1 MVEKIEKKEKF
12 ENPEKIELLEEIFKD
27 SLNNINKNISVF
39 FRYYR
44 KNLKDN
50 EKISE
55 MIYTNPIFRNRKKLI
70 LLADIIKKTENHL
83 KHKIKENKKK
93 TEMYNMRIEE
103 MNEVKNFIEKNKN
116 EILNAENIKLIKD
129 KEEIDSMNSMKDEDD
144 NSDRN
149 SKGSKGKKENNNM
162 NYFRECYCCKI
173 NIVENNLHF
182 FYSNLCKKC
191 GDLNYSYRTVKL
203 DLSGRI
209 ALVTGGRIKIGFE
222 IAKKLL
228 NYGCKVIV
236 TTRFPKDALLKFK
249 EDKEY
254 DIWKNNLII
263 YPIDFRLFE
272 STVKFVNYLL
282 NTLPHLDI
290 LINNAAQTLR
300 RPTSYY
306 KYLLPIET
314 QKFSDEEESKII
326 KNDYNSNR
334 KELNDGGQSNN
345 NSKSLISI
353 YDNKNENK
361 EQSIPISVLAS
372 QIKIMEEKEQPDKIL
387 MGSDKQPHEFTQGK
401 NSWKL
406 ELDEVPFEEFMEVQI
421 INAWTPYYLN
431 CKLKPLM
438 EKSPF
443 TDKYIINVTA
453 MEGVFNVFKKTTHP
467 HTNMAKAALNMMT
480 RTCGEY
486 YKKFNIYMTAVDT
499 GWVSS
504 MGEMNN
510 LFNGKENNNNFEELF
525 CNVPLDCLDG
535 AMRVLQPVIEGVK
548 NKKYLYGII
557 LKDYKEYHW

>member
-1 MVEKIEKKEKF
+1 MEKKDNL
-12 ENPEKIELLEEIFKD
+12 ENPEKIELLEEIFND
-27 SLNNINKNISVF
+27 SLNNINKHLSIF

-50 EKISE
+50 EKIAE
-55 MIYTNPIFRNRKKLI
+55 MIYTNQIFRNRKKLI

-83 KHKIKENKKK
+83 KNKIKENKKK
-93 TEMYNMRIEE
+93 TEMYNMRTEE

-116 EILNAENIKLIKD
+116 ELLNAGNKKLLGDGEEAEKD
-129 KEEIDSMNSMKDEDD
+129 KDKDMMKDD
-144 NSDRN
+144 NN
-149 SKGSKGKKENNNM
+149 TNVNKENKENNSM

-191 GDLNYSYRTVKL
+191 GDLNYSYRTVQL

-209 ALVTGGRIKIGFE
+209 AIVTGGRIKIGYE

-254 DIWKNNLII
+254 EKWKNNLII

-290 LINNAAQTLR
+290 LINNAAQTIR
-300 RPTSYY
+300 RPSSYY

-314 QKFSDEEESKII
+314 QKFSEEEEAKII
-326 KNDYNSNR
+326 KNDYNSYR
-334 KELNDGGQSNN
+334 KELNDDGKSNN
-345 NSKSLISI
+345 NRNSLISI
-353 YDNKNENK
+353 YNNNEQ
-361 EQSIPISVLAS
+361 EVPLSVFAS
-372 QIKIMEEKEQPDKIL
+372 QMKIMEEKEQPDKIL
-387 MGSDKQPHEFTQGK
+387 MSSDKQPHEFTQGK

-443 TDKYIINVTA
+443 KDKYIINVTA

-510 LFNGKENNNNFEELF
+510 LFSGKENNNNFEEVF
-525 CNVPLDCLDG
+525 YNVPLDCLDG
-535 AMRVLQPVIEGVK
+535 AMRVLQPLIEGVK
-548 NKKYLYGII
+548 NKKFLYGII

>member
-1 MVEKIEKKEKF
+1 MVEKEEKVEKKDNL
-12 ENPEKIELLEEIFKD
+12 ENPEKIELLEEIFND
-27 SLNNINKNISVF
+27 SLNNINKHLYIF

-50 EKISE
+50 EKIAE
-55 MIYTNPIFRNRKKLI
+55 MIYTNQIFRNRKKLI

-83 KHKIKENKKK
+83 KNKIKENKKK
-93 TEMYNMRIEE
+93 TEMYNMRTEE

-116 EILNAENIKLIKD
+116 ELLNAGNKKLLGDGEEAEKD
-129 KEEIDSMNSMKDEDD
+129 KDKDMMKDD
-144 NSDRN
+144 NN
-149 SKGSKGKKENNNM
+149 TNVNKENKENNSM

-191 GDLNYSYRTVKL
+191 GDLNYSYRTVQL

-209 ALVTGGRIKIGFE
+209 AIVTGGRIKIGFE

-254 DIWKNNLII
+254 EKWKNNLII

-290 LINNAAQTLR
+290 LINNAAQTIR
-300 RPTSYY
+300 RPSSYY

-314 QKFSDEEESKII
+314 QKFSEEEEAKII
-326 KNDYNSNR
+326 KNDYNSYR
-334 KELNDGGQSNN
+334 KELNDDGKSNN
-345 NSKSLISI
+345 NRNSLISI
-353 YDNKNENK
+353 YNNNEQ
-361 EQSIPISVLAS
+361 EVPLSVFAS
-372 QIKIMEEKEQPDKIL
+372 QMKIMEEKEQPDKIL
-387 MGSDKQPHEFTQGK
+387 MSSDKQPHEFTQGK

-443 TDKYIINVTA
+443 KDKYIINVTA

-510 LFNGKENNNNFEELF
+510 LFSGKKNNNNFEEVF
-525 CNVPLDCLDG
+525 YNVPLDCLDG
-535 AMRVLQPVIEGVK
+535 AMRVLQPLIEGVK
-548 NKKYLYGII
+548 NKKFLYGII

>member
-1 MVEKIEKKEKF
+1 
-12 ENPEKIELLEEIFKD
+12 
-27 SLNNINKNISVF
+27 
-39 FRYYR
+39 
-44 KNLKDN
+44 
-50 EKISE
+50 
-55 MIYTNPIFRNRKKLI
+55 
-70 LLADIIKKTENHL
+70 
-83 KHKIKENKKK
+83 
-93 TEMYNMRIEE
+93 MYNMRTEE

-116 EILNAENIKLIKD
+116 ELLNAGNKKLLGDGEEAEKD
-129 KEEIDSMNSMKDEDD
+129 KDKDMMKDD
-144 NSDRN
+144 NN
-149 SKGSKGKKENNNM
+149 TNVNKENKENNSM

-191 GDLNYSYRTVKL
+191 GDLNYSYRTVQL

-209 ALVTGGRIKIGFE
+209 AIVTGGRIKIGFE

-254 DIWKNNLII
+254 EKWKNNLII

-290 LINNAAQTLR
+290 LINNAAQTIR
-300 RPTSYY
+300 RPSSYY

-314 QKFSDEEESKII
+314 QKFSEEEEAKII
-326 KNDYNSNR
+326 KNDYNSYR
-334 KELNDGGQSNN
+334 KELNDDGKSNN
-345 NSKSLISI
+345 NRNSLISI
-353 YDNKNENK
+353 YNNNEQ
-361 EQSIPISVLAS
+361 EVPLSVFAS
-372 QIKIMEEKEQPDKIL
+372 QMKIMEEKEQPDKIL
-387 MGSDKQPHEFTQGK
+387 MSSDKQPHEFTQGK

-443 TDKYIINVTA
+443 KDKYIINVTA

-510 LFNGKENNNNFEELF
+510 LFSGKENNNNFEEVF
-525 CNVPLDCLDG
+525 YNVPLDCLDG
-535 AMRVLQPVIEGVK
+535 AMRVLQPLIEGVK
-548 NKKYLYGII
+548 NKKFLYGII

>member
-1 MVEKIEKKEKF
+1 MEEKT
-12 ENPEKIELLEEIFKD
+12 ELLEDIFKD
-27 SLNNINKNISVF
+27 SLNNINKNLSLFFKYHRKKLKADETIS
-39 FRYYR
+39 
-44 KNLKDN
+44 
-50 EKISE
+50 KI
-55 MIYTNPIFRNRKKLI
+55 IYTSPIFRNRKKLI
-70 LLADIIKKTENHL
+70 LLADLIKKTENHL
-83 KHKIKENKKK
+83 KDKIKENKKK
-93 TEMYNMRIEE
+93 TQMYNMRTDE
-103 MNEVKNFIEKNKN
+103 MNEVKNFIEKNKE
-116 EILNAENIKLIKD
+116 EILNIKNKKLLEGEKEQKEEKEEKEEKD
-129 KEEIDSMNSMKDEDD
+129 KMKVDINET
-144 NSDRN
+144 NKIN
-149 SKGSKGKKENNNM
+149 KENNNM

-173 NIVENNLHF
+173 NIVENNIHF

-203 DLSGRI
+203 DLTGRI
-209 ALVTGGRIKIGFE
+209 AIVTGGRIKIGFE
-222 IAKKLL
+222 IAKQLL

-254 DIWKNNLII
+254 NIWKDNLII

-282 NTLPHLDI
+282 NNVSHLDI
-290 LINNAAQTLR
+290 LINNAAQTIR

-314 QKFSDEEESKII
+314 QKFPEEEEAKII
-326 KNDYNSNR
+326 KNDYNPRRNQ
-334 KELNDGGQSNN
+334 LNEEKNNN
-345 NSKSLISI
+345 NSLVSI
-353 YDNKNENK
+353 NDMKNK
-361 EQSIPISVLAS
+361 ELESLPMSVFAS
-372 QIKIMEEKEQPDKIL
+372 QIKIMEEQEQPDKIL
-387 MGSDKQPHEFTQGK
+387 MSSDKQPHEFTQGK

-443 TDKYIINVTA
+443 KDKYIINVTA
-453 MEGVFNVFKKTTHP
+453 MEGVFNAFKKTTHP

-504 MGEMNN
+504 MGELNK
-510 LFNGKENNNNFEELF
+510 LFNKKDFNVFEEVF

-548 NKKYLYGII
+548 NKKYLYGVI